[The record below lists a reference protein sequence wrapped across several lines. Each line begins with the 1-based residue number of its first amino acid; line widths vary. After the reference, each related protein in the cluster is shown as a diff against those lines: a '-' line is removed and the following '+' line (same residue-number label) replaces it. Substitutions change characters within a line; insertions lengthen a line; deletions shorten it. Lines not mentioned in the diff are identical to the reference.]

1 MNKLS
6 ELKKHFTP
14 PVLTFLA
21 IAFLP
26 AWVLFLVPLSFGKP
40 GSSGY
45 QMAAMISWALAMWMP
60 GIAALIVTR
69 FVEKK
74 KLATLNLKRLGRKG
88 FYFWAWFVPIL
99 MAVITGILTWAFGI
113 GTFDSEF
120 SIIKDSLA
128 QLPEDIPLSP
138 LMFMGAQIIASLTLA
153 PLINTIFALGE
164 ELGWRGFLLPHLL
177 PMGQTEAILV
187 SGIIWGIWHAPA
199 VLQGLNYPEHP
210 ILGVFLMIV
219 FTVLLGTFLSW
230 LYLETRSPWAPAL
243 AHGTI
248 NAVAGLPML
257 VFLSVDITWGGTV
270 ASLSGWVSLAI
281 VAGYL
286 FWRGHLP
293 VKEE

>member
-1 MNKLS
+1 MNRLS
-6 ELKKHFTP
+6 ELKKHFTA
-14 PVLTFLA
+14 PVLSFLA

-26 AWVLFLVPLSFGKP
+26 AWILFLIPLAFGVP
-40 GSSGY
+40 GSSGH
-45 QMAAMISWALAMWMP
+45 QTASILSWALAMWMP
-60 GIAALIVTR
+60 GIAALVVTR
-69 FVEKK
+69 FVEKE
-74 KLATLNLKRLGRKG
+74 KLATLNLKKLGKKSI
-88 FYFWAWFVPIL
+88 YFWAWIVPIL
-99 MAVITGILTWAFGI
+99 MALITGVLTWAFGI

-120 SIIKDSLA
+120 SIINDSLA
-128 QLPEDIPLSP
+128 QLPEDVSIPP
-138 LMFMGAQIIASLTLA
+138 LFLLGVQIIASLTLA

-164 ELGWRGFLLPHLL
+164 ELGWRGFLLPRLL
-177 PMGQTEAILV
+177 PMGQTNAILV

-210 ILGVFLMIV
+210 VLGIFLMIV

-243 AHGTI
+243 AHGAI

-257 VFLSVDITWGGTV
+257 VFLSMDITWGGTV
-270 ASLSGWVSLAI
+270 ASVTGWASLAL

-293 VKEE
+293 VESE